1 VYQLTIDKHTQ
12 AQLDALPTEGQQ
24 AWREL
29 RAALE
34 LAPWNGA
41 PLHPDIP
48 EGMQSWQF
56 GPHREGLAY
65 YLVVEHA
72 RQVAVLEILWFG

>member
-1 VYQLTIDKHTQ
+1 MYQVTIDKHTQ
-12 AQLDALPTEGQQ
+12 AQLDALLPEGQQ

-34 LAPWNGA
+34 VAPGNGE
-41 PLHPDIP
+41 PLRPDTP
-48 EGMQSWQF
+48 EGVLSWQF

-72 RQVAVLEILWFG
+72 RQVAVLEVLWFG